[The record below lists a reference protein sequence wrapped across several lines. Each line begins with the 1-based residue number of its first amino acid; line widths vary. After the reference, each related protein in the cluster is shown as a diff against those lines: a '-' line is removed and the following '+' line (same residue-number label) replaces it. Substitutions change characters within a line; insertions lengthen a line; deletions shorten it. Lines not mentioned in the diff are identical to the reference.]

1 MNPREIGPTDH
12 VSNARFNTKTTFGVK
27 RLRLRVGMEGQS

>member
-1 MNPREIGPTDH
+1 MNPREIGRLTMYH
-12 VSNARFNTKTTFGVK
+12 ARFNTKTTFGVK